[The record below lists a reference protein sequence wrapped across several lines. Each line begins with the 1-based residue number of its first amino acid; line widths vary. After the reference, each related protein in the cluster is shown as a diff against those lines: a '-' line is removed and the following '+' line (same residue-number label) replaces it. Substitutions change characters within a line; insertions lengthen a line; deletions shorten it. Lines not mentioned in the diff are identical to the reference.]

1 MKCFINTISISEF
14 IPANHIVTGS
24 VLGDGEFGS
33 VLKGTYNPHPGI
45 SMPVAV
51 KTLHSQHLET
61 NKLEFLREARVMMGL
76 NHLCI
81 VRLIG
86 ISMVVINH

>member
-1 MKCFINTISISEF
+1 MGE
-14 IPANHIVTGS
+14 
-24 VLGDGEFGS
+24 GEFGS
-33 VLKGTYNPHPGI
+33 VLEGTYNPYAGI

-51 KTLHSQHLET
+51 KTLHSQHIET

-76 NHLCI
+76 NHPCI

-86 ISMVVINH
+86 ISMVIIIIVYCKIA